1 MAVLALMA
9 LLLMAL
15 GIWRLMERAPAEER
29 LQTVELHFGTDVT
42 ASMVEA
48 MLAGIAGLPR
58 AEVWLDAAADE
69 HGITHYL
76 HARPSV
82 VDTLRSQWRGVLPT
96 LRMDKPD
103 TPPSEDWDGG
113 VVLRL
118 AGRMAVLRDDA
129 PGESAAALLGA
140 LQPLFKGERL
150 LVRWV
155 LGSARRPWFA
165 SPPARSDRAHTP
177 AGGLASLI
185 AGSGPSPDHLR
196 RVRAKYA
203 GPVLEGV
210 GMVSV
215 VAGHPKRRA
224 HLVSRVVSVV
234 RSRGSV
240 YGRVAAR
247 RRGAGSLP
255 WWRGFG
261 GRDRYAPSE
270 LVPLLGLPV
279 GAPQVPGLTL
289 GTAPVLLP
297 SPHVPST
304 GRVLMASTWPGI
316 DRILAQPVV
325 GGLSHTLV
333 AGPTGVGKSALITS
347 LAVQDLQAGRGL
359 LLLDGKGDTAEDVL
373 ARMPADRVDD
383 VIVLDPGRGG
393 PLPGLRVFGGG
404 TDPQLTAD
412 LLLGVF
418 ADLFADSWG
427 PLSSKWLRAGLLL
440 LGHDRQATLADL
452 PFVYSHDAF
461 RRRLLSRVG
470 DPLALATWAAFEAM
484 GPAERVHQLS
494 APLNK
499 IEEVIGRPVVRG
511 VLAQA
516 EPKLDMREVLREGRV
531 VIVSLSAGKI
541 GSTAA
546 RLIGALSI
554 YQLFLAVQA
563 RAALAPQARKPFFA
577 YVDEPKVLGDIPVPL
592 DSLYELA
599 RGLGVGILLS
609 AQSLSQLPA
618 PLRSAATT
626 NASTLIAFRQ
636 SADDAHLLARELPGA
651 SSEGLM
657 NLPPFEVIA
666 RIGLGPG
673 DVTRPVSGR
682 TFPLP
687 KATSDPEMVR
697 RTSAERYGADPATV
711 DAALAGRHTAGGAGS
726 TPVGR
731 VRRAA

>member
-1 MAVLALMA
+1 MAALALLA
-9 LLLMAL
+9 LLLLAL
-15 GIWRLMERAPAEER
+15 GVWWLAERAPAGEQ
-29 LQTVELHFGTDVT
+29 LQTVELRFGTDVT

-48 MLAGIAGLPR
+48 MLSGIAGLHAR
-58 AEVWLDAAADE
+58 AEVWLDVAADE
-69 HGITHYL
+69 HGIRHFVRASQHTL
-76 HARPSV
+76 
-82 VDTLRSQWRGVLPT
+82 DTLRSQWRGVVPT

-103 TPPSEDWDGG
+103 TPPSEDWSGG

-118 AGRMAVLRDDA
+118 AGRYAVLRDDA

-140 LQPLFKGERL
+140 LQPLSKGERL
-150 LVRWV
+150 LVRWR
-155 LGSARRPWFA
+155 LAPGRRPWFGF
-165 SPPARSDRAHTP
+165 PPARGDRAHTP
-177 AGGLASLI
+177 AGGLASMI
-185 AGSGPSPDHLR
+185 AGAGPSADHLR
-196 RVRAKYA
+196 RLRTKYA

-210 GMVSV
+210 GVVSV
-215 VAGHPKRRA
+215 VAGHPKRA
-224 HLVSRVVSVV
+224 SHLVSRVVSVV

-240 YGRVAAR
+240 YGRVVAR
-247 RRGAGSLP
+247 RRGLGSS
-255 WWRGFG
+255 WSG
-261 GRDRYAPSE
+261 GRDRYSPAE

-279 GAPQVPGLTL
+279 GGPQVPGLTL

-316 DRILAQPVV
+316 DRVLAQPVV
-325 GGLSHTLV
+325 GGLSHTLL
-333 AGPTGVGKSALITS
+333 AGPTGVGKSALIAN
-347 LAVQDLQAGRGL
+347 LAAQDLQAGRGL
-359 LLLDGKGDTAEDVL
+359 LLLDGKGDLAEDVL
-373 ARMPADRVDD
+373 ARMPAGRVDD
-383 VIVLDPGRGG
+383 AIVLDPGRGG

-404 TDPQLTAD
+404 ADPQLTAD

-452 PFVYSHDAF
+452 PFVYSHDAY

-484 GPAERVHQLS
+484 GPAERAHQLS

-531 VIVSLSAGKI
+531 VIVSLAPGKI
-541 GSTAA
+541 GSPAA
-546 RLIGALSI
+546 RLIGALTI

-563 RAALAPQARKPFFA
+563 RAALSPRARRPFFA

-636 SADDAHLLARELPGA
+636 SADDAHLLARELPDV

-657 NLPPFEVIA
+657 SLPPFEVIA

-682 TFPLP
+682 TYPLP
-687 KATSDPEMVR
+687 PVTSDPEMVR
-697 RTSAERYGADPATV
+697 RASAERYGADPAIV
-711 DAALAGRHTAGGAGS
+711 DAALAARHAAGGTGS